1 LKIDEIQK
9 LIELVS
15 SNDIDSLE
23 LKTGGVE
30 IRISKSRGTAGYPVL
45 QAPATEAAAAPPATS
60 PRPAAEKEP
69 EAADVASEEAD
80 EEDLNIIYSSMVGT
94 LYRAPAPGADPFVE
108 IGDTVRKG
116 QIICIIEAMKI
127 MNEIESDATGRLAR
141 VYVEDGQPVEYGE
154 KLFAVTTD

>member
-15 SNDIDSLE
+15 RNDIDSLE

-30 IRISKSRGTAGYPVL
+30 IRISKSRGVAGYPVL
-45 QAPATEAAAAPPATS
+45 HAPATEAAAAPPARS
-60 PRPAAEKEP
+60 PRPAAEREP
-69 EAADVASEEAD
+69 EAADVPPEEAD
-80 EEDLNIIYSSMVGT
+80 EEDLHVIYSSMVGT
-94 LYRAPAPGADPFVE
+94 FYRSPAPGADPFVE

-116 QIICIIEAMKI
+116 QILCIIEAMKI

-154 KLFAVTTD
+154 RLFAVATD